1 MSNSAAATNSVV
13 AKPWLKRCAACS
25 RSISA
30 SGIGS
35 PVR

>member
-1 MSNSAAATNSVV
+1 MADAVYSTV
-13 AKPWLKRCAACS
+13 AKPWLKVRAASSRAS
-25 RSISA
+25 RS